1 MAEEKGRLRRH
12 MDELRRRLKAAA
24 LSGQVWFRGNDRSP
38 EALGEVG
45 KAASGVLSTVLPL
58 VYHRFAEAAAKG
70 ADLKKGVDAL
80 FTVENLN
87 GLPPVFSQ
95 LNLLRDEHG
104 KPVFKTDVAP
114 LSEVM
119 TQISERANYGEQAT
133 GKFLEDQFSK
143 PPFGWDFEAVRLL
156 ALSLLRAGAI
166 EAVAK
171 GVTIDSATSAQAKE
185 AFSGNNLFRS
195 TNFRPKERR
204 HDGHRRGGRTF

>member
-1 MAEEKGRLRRH
+1 M
-12 MDELRRRLKAAA
+12 
-24 LSGQVWFRGNDRSP
+24 
-38 EALGEVG
+38 
-45 KAASGVLSTVLPL
+45 LPL
-58 VYHRFAEAAAKG
+58 VYDRFAEASAKA

-104 KPVFKTDVAP
+104 KPVFKTDVTP

-119 TQISERANYGEQAT
+119 STDQRTANYGEQAT

-156 ALSLLRAGAI
+156 ALSLLRAGAV
-166 EAVAK
+166 EAVSK
-171 GVTIDSATSAQAKE
+171 GVTIDSATSTQAKE
-185 AFSGNNLFRS
+185 AFSDNNLFRS
-195 TNFRPKERR
+195 TSFRPKKGVDMTVRVEAAEKFQGDLWRRGQGTDHRR
-204 HDGHRRGGRTF
+204 HRGRNSRSGRAA